1 MGWKEITTE
10 KISFEDVGMEVTG
23 RLMAKGEAQMTSG
36 TVGTYVL
43 QTAEGDKSFL
53 GTTQLDRAL
62 AGVQL
67 GELVRIVYQG
77 QVKTTQGRRMKTFQV
92 LRWEPD
98 KVGSDEE

>member
-1 MGWKEITTE
+1 
-10 KISFEDVGMEVTG
+10 V
-23 RLMAKGEAQMTSG
+23 
-36 TVGTYVL
+36 
-43 QTAEGDKSFL
+43 SFL

-67 GELVRIVYQG
+67 GELVRVIYKG

-98 KVGSDEE
+98 SSNGE

>member
-10 KISFEDVGMEVTG
+10 KISFEDVGMEITG
-23 RLMAKGEAQMTSG
+23 RLMAKGKATMTSG
-36 TVGTYVL
+36 EVGTYVL

-98 KVGSDEE
+98 SSNGE